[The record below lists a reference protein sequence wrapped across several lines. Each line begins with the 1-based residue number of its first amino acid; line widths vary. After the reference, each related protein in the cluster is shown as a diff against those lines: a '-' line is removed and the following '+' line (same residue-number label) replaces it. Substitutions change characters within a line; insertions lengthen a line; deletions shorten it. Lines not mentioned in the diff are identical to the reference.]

1 MNSIMNY
8 LLGKTTKTLGYE
20 QIGQSKTDHF
30 IKLSDIT
37 ARPYPMTRVRIMFVD
52 DGTIKDAMVIRDE
65 KAESGPQNI
74 MVEYND
80 NTTQNFTAADGEK
93 IKIQIGEPI
102 AHYRGGR
109 KHKTLRNKNSMKS
122 RKSKSMYKKPSR
134 RNRK

>member
-1 MNSIMNY
+1 MNY
-8 LLGKTTKTLGYE
+8 SGKTTKTLGYE
-20 QIGQSKTDHF
+20 QIGQRKTDHF

-37 ARPYPMTRVRIMFVD
+37 ARPYPMTLVRIMFVD
-52 DGTIKDAMVIRDE
+52 DGTIKDAMVIRDD
-65 KAESGPQNI
+65 KAEFEPQNI

-80 NTTQNFTAADGEK
+80 DTTQNFTAADGEK

-109 KHKTLRNKNSMKS
+109 KHKTLRNKKSMKS
-122 RKSKSMYKKPSR
+122 KKNKSKKNKTR